1 MVEVEILYAG
11 LCGSDINNM
20 INNPTKPKISYGHEI
35 VGKVKNIK
43 NSKVKELKKGD
54 YVIVNPFICSN
65 KKKSD
70 ENEKYSLIYSP
81 RYQAI
86 GRELKGGFSK
96 YLFIPKE
103 NLYKI
108 GFEKKYLPVGV
119 LADGIAVIFHAIHM
133 IGEKK
138 KKNCLIIGTGTI
150 ACLFALLF
158 NDLFPETKITIV
170 SNTKEKKKKLA
181 KIFHKNFFIKLKTYN
196 ELSKEEKYDLI
207 IETVGGQQI
216 KTLNAAI
223 KYSEYNATIAV
234 IGAFSKNITNALR
247 YRELFY
253 KQLHML
259 GVNSYCNTYND
270 FLNAIKWINKNYVTL
285 FSLITNIYD
294 FSDIDFVIDNII
306 NHKLKNYIKIIFK
319 K

>member
-1 MVEVEILYAG
+1 M
-11 LCGSDINNM
+11 
-20 INNPTKPKISYGHEI
+20 
-35 VGKVKNIK
+35 
-43 NSKVKELKKGD
+43 
-54 YVIVNPFICSN
+54 
-65 KKKSD
+65 
-70 ENEKYSLIYSP
+70 
-81 RYQAI
+81 
-86 GRELKGGFSK
+86 
-96 YLFIPKE
+96 
-103 NLYKI
+103 
-108 GFEKKYLPVGV
+108 
-119 LADGIAVIFHAIHM
+119 
-133 IGEKK
+133 
-138 KKNCLIIGTGTI
+138 
-150 ACLFALLF
+150 
-158 NDLFPETKITIV
+158 
-170 SNTKEKKKKLA
+170 
-181 KIFHKNFFIKLKTYN
+181 
-196 ELSKEEKYDLI
+196 SKEEKYDLI

-223 KYSEYNATIAV
+223 KYSEYNVTIAV